1 MKREN
6 QSYNNSGDAKNEA
19 INFYLSQRLIK

>member
-19 INFYLSQRLIK
+19 INKFLSQLEIN